1 MSGLMARRRSMDRIT
16 KAGEIWQQYLDGVKY
31 QQSMGFTT
39 DFPKFI
45 SFKEGDQWAA
55 VTENTKNLPRPV
67 FNITEMFIRAK
78 RAAITNQG
86 LSLTY
91 TPLEVFDDE
100 EQQAKAEQGAKD
112 FTDFAKIMWENLD
125 QEELNNEFVDD
136 SVTVGTGILHY
147 YWNPNKKGG
156 NQLKWDG
163 DLEGEVL
170 DPLNVF
176 FSNPQRRKVQEQEWI
191 IIQDRMTV
199 AAAKEMA
206 RHEEVPEEYIKL
218 IGADNNESGE
228 YTAETKEVKENDKIT
243 VLIKYFKKD
252 GAVYYSKS
260 ISNMVIVD
268 DRSLTPEI
276 DGLSTGYKMNLYPIA
291 LMSCIRRKKCI
302 YGLGIAQDVIAINK
316 AVNQLKAMQ
325 LLNAI
330 QCGNPALVT
339 RPNAIR
345 QKITNQGGQIITD
358 HSPDGNGLRYLNPP
372 NFSTIFSQ
380 LGNEMFELARTTTG
394 VTDVSTGETLGAN
407 MAASAIIALQNQA
420 KTPIKEL
427 QNRYFSAIK
436 EVGDIWLEF
445 FKAYYN
451 MDRNMVVENEDGEME
466 NRIFNGSQYADI
478 DYKLKVEVTVA
489 SDKETL
495 AVSLL
500 DSMRQREDIN
510 KEQYVELMP
519 DAAMPFKAE
528 IKDIWK
534 KEKQDILVQAMVQ
547 IKQQQMI
554 IQQLQAQQ
562 GDVQKSNEMLGQAMG
577 QIKQQGEIINQ
588 MGGMGNEMQGM

>member
-1 MSGLMARRRSMDRIT
+1 MVRRHKMDSIR
-16 KAGEIWQQYLDGVKY
+16 KAGEIWKQYLDGVKY

-67 FNITEMFIRAK
+67 FNITEMFIRSK
-78 RAAITNQG
+78 RAAVTNQG
-86 LSLTY
+86 LSLVY

-100 EQQAKAEQGAKD
+100 ETQARAEQGAKD

-136 SVTVGTGILHY
+136 AVTVGTGILHY
-147 YWNPNKKGG
+147 YWNPNKSGG
-156 NQLKWDG
+156 NQLKWNG
-163 DLEGEVL
+163 DLQGEVL

-176 FSNPQRRKVQEQEWI
+176 FANPHRKKVQDQEWI

-199 AAAKEMA
+199 KEA
-206 RHEEVPEEYIKL
+206 RDLARREGIAEELVRL

-228 YTAETKEVKENDKIT
+228 YTAETKEVTENDKIT
-243 VLIKYFKKD
+243 VLLKYFKKD

-260 ISNMVIVD
+260 TSSLVIID
-268 DRSLTPEI
+268 DRLLTPEVE
-276 DGLSTGYKMNLYPIA
+276 GSTYKMGLYPIA

-302 YGLGIAQDVIAINK
+302 YGLGYAQDVIAINK

-358 HSPDGNGLRYLNPP
+358 YSPNGDGIRYMQPP

-451 MDRNMVVENEDGEME
+451 MDRNMIVEDEEGKAE
-466 NRIFNGSQYADI
+466 NRIFNGSNYADI
-478 DYKLKVEVTVA
+478 DYKLKVEVAVA
-489 SDKETL
+489 TDKETL

-500 DSMRQREDIN
+500 DAMREREDIN

-519 DAAMPFKAE
+519 DGAMPFKAD
-528 IKDIWK
+528 IKEIWK
-534 KEKQDILVQAMVQ
+534 KEKQDVLVQALQQ
-547 IKQQQMI
+547 IQQQQMI
-554 IQQLQAQQ
+554 IDQLQGQQ
-562 GDVQKSNEMLGQAMG
+562 GNVEQSNAMLGQALG

>member
-1 MSGLMARRRSMDRIT
+1 MDRIT
-16 KAGEIWQQYLDGVKY
+16 KASEIWKQYLDGVKY

-67 FNITEMFIRAK
+67 FNITEMFIRSK

-100 EQQAKAEQGAKD
+100 EMQTRAEQGAKD
-112 FTDFAKIMWENLD
+112 FTDFAKIMWENID

-156 NQLKWDG
+156 NQLKWNG
-163 DLEGEVL
+163 DMQGEVL

-176 FSNPQRRKVQEQEWI
+176 VSNPQRRKIQDQEWV
-191 IIQDRMTV
+191 IIQDRMTIGE
-199 AAAKEMA
+199 AKELA
-206 RHEEVPEEYIKL
+206 RREGIAEEYIKL

-228 YTAETKEVKENDKIT
+228 YTSETKEVTENDKIT

-260 ISNMVIVD
+260 TSSMVIVE
-268 DRSLTPEI
+268 DRALTPEVE
-276 DGLSTGYKMNLYPIA
+276 GSMFKMSLYPIA
-291 LMSCIRRKKCI
+291 LMPCIRRKKCI
-302 YGLGIAQDVIAINK
+302 YGVGIAQDVIAINK

-358 HSPDGNGLRYLNPP
+358 YSPNGDGIRYMQPP

-451 MDRNMVVENEDGEME
+451 MDRNMAIENEDGEVE

-478 DYKLKVEVTVA
+478 DYKLKVEVAVA
-489 SDKETL
+489 TDKETL

-500 DSMRQREDIN
+500 DAMRAREDIN

-519 DAAMPFKAE
+519 DAAMPFKSQ
-528 IKDIWK
+528 IKDIWA
-534 KEKQDILVQAMVQ
+534 KEKQDVLVQAMGQ

-554 IQQLQAQQ
+554 IDQLQGQQ
-562 GDVQKSNEMLGQAMG
+562 GDVQKSNQLLGQALG
-577 QIKQQGEIINQ
+577 QIKQQEEM

>member
-1 MSGLMARRRSMDRIT
+1 MDRIT
-16 KAGEIWQQYLDGVKY
+16 KAGEIWKQYLDGVKY

-100 EQQAKAEQGAKD
+100 NQQARAEQGAKD

-125 QEELNNEFVDD
+125 QDELNNKFVDD
-136 SVTVGTGILHY
+136 SVTVGTGIQHC
-147 YWNPNKKGG
+147 YWDANAEGG
-156 NQLKWDG
+156 NQLKWQG
-163 DLEGEVL
+163 KLAGEIL

-176 FSNPQRRKVQEQEWI
+176 FSNPQKDKIQEQEWI

-199 AAAKEMA
+199 KRAREMA
-206 RHEEVPEEYIKL
+206 RKEGIAEEVVRL
-218 IGADNNESGE
+218 IGADNNVSGE
-228 YTAETKEVKENDKIT
+228 YTSETKEVTENDKVT
-243 VLIKYFKKD
+243 VIIKYFKKD

-260 ISNMVIVD
+260 TSNVVIID
-268 DRSLTPEI
+268 DRLLTPIIEGEQKPRYI
-276 DGLSTGYKMNLYPIA
+276 MKLYPLA
-291 LMSCIRRKKCI
+291 LMPCIRRQKCI
-302 YGLGIAQDVIAINK
+302 YGIGYAQDVIAVNK
-316 AVNQLKAMQ
+316 ALNQLNAME

-330 QCGNPALVT
+330 QCGNPAVVVT
-339 RPNAIR
+339 PNAIR
-345 QKITNQGGQIITD
+345 QRITNQGGQIITD
-358 HSPDGNGLRYLNPP
+358 YSPDGNGIRYLQPP
-372 NFSTIFSQ
+372 AFSTIFSR

-451 MDRNMVVENEDGEME
+451 TDRNMAVENEEGKVE
-466 NRIFNGSQYADI
+466 NRIFNGSNYADI
-478 DYKLKVEVTVA
+478 DYKLKVEVAVA
-489 SDKETL
+489 TDKETL

-500 DSMRQREDIN
+500 DAMRQREDIN

-519 DAAMPFKAE
+519 DAAMPFKTQ
-528 IKDIWK
+528 IKDIWA
-534 KEKQDILVQAMVQ
+534 KEKQDVLVQAMEQ

-554 IQQLQAQQ
+554 IDQLQSQQ
-562 GDVQKSNEMLGQAMG
+562 GNVEQSNQMLGQALG

-588 MGGMGNEMQGM
+588 MGGMNNEMQGM

>member
-1 MSGLMARRRSMDRIT
+1 MVRRHKMGSIR
-16 KAGEIWQQYLDGVKY
+16 KAGEIWKQYLDGVKY

-67 FNITEMFIRAK
+67 FNITEMFIRSK
-78 RAAITNQG
+78 RAAVTNQG
-86 LSLTY
+86 LSLVY

-100 EQQAKAEQGAKD
+100 ETQARAEQGAKD

-136 SVTVGTGILHY
+136 AVTVGTGILHY

-156 NQLKWDG
+156 NQLKWNG
-163 DLEGEVL
+163 DLQGEVL

-176 FSNPQRRKVQEQEWI
+176 FANPHRKKVQDQEWI

-199 AAAKEMA
+199 KEA
-206 RHEEVPEEYIKL
+206 RDLARREGIAEELVRL

-228 YTAETKEVKENDKIT
+228 YTAETKEVTENDKIT
-243 VLIKYFKKD
+243 VLLKYFKKD

-260 ISNMVIVD
+260 TSSLVIID
-268 DRSLTPEI
+268 DRLLTPEVE
-276 DGLSTGYKMNLYPIA
+276 GSTYKMGLYPIA

-302 YGLGIAQDVIAINK
+302 YGLGYAQDVIAINK

-358 HSPDGNGLRYLNPP
+358 YSPDGNGIRYMQPP

-451 MDRNMVVENEDGEME
+451 MDRNMIVEDEEGKAE
-466 NRIFNGSQYADI
+466 NRVFNGSNYADI
-478 DYKLKVEVTVA
+478 DYKLKVEVAVA

-500 DSMRQREDIN
+500 DAMRAREDIN

-519 DAAMPFKAE
+519 DAAMPFKAD
-528 IKDIWK
+528 IKEIWK
-534 KEKQDILVQAMVQ
+534 KEKQDVLVQAMGQ

-554 IQQLQAQQ
+554 IDQLQGQQ
-562 GDVQKSNEMLGQAMG
+562 GDVQKSNQLLGQALG
-577 QIKQQGEIINQ
+577 QIKQQEEM

>member
-1 MSGLMARRRSMDRIT
+1 MARRYKMDSIT
-16 KAGEIWQQYLDGVKY
+16 KAKEIWQQYIDGVRY

-67 FNITEMFIRAK
+67 FNITEMFIRSK
-78 RAAITNQG
+78 RAAVTNQG
-86 LSLTY
+86 LSLVY

-100 EQQAKAEQGAKD
+100 KTQARAEQGAKD

-136 SVTVGTGILHY
+136 AVTVGTGILHY
-147 YWNPNKKGG
+147 YWNPNKSGG
-156 NQLKWDG
+156 NQLKWNG
-163 DLEGEVL
+163 DLQGEVL

-176 FSNPQRRKVQEQEWI
+176 FANPHRKKVQDQEWI

-199 AAAKEMA
+199 KEA
-206 RHEEVPEEYIKL
+206 RDLARREGIAEELVRL

-228 YTAETKEVKENDKIT
+228 YTSETKEVTENDKIT
-243 VLIKYFKKD
+243 VLLKYFKID

-260 ISNMVIVD
+260 TSSLVIID
-268 DRSLTPEI
+268 DRLLTPEVE
-276 DGLSTGYKMNLYPIA
+276 GSTYKMGLYPIA

-302 YGLGIAQDVIAINK
+302 YGLGYAQDVIAINK

-358 HSPDGNGLRYLNPP
+358 YSPNGDGIRYMQPP

-394 VTDVSTGETLGAN
+394 VTDVYTGETLGAN

-451 MDRNMVVENEDGEME
+451 LDRNMIVEDEEGKAE
-466 NRIFNGSQYADI
+466 NRVFNGSNYADI
-478 DYKLKVEVTVA
+478 DYKLKVEVAVA

-500 DSMRQREDIN
+500 DAMREREDIN

-519 DAAMPFKAE
+519 DGAMPFKAD
-528 IKDIWK
+528 IKEIWK
-534 KEKQDILVQAMVQ
+534 KEKQDVLVQAMGQ

-554 IQQLQAQQ
+554 IDQLQGQQ
-562 GDVQKSNEMLGQAMG
+562 GDVQKSNQLLGQALG
-577 QIKQQGEIINQ
+577 QIKQQEEL

>member
-1 MSGLMARRRSMDRIT
+1 MDSIR
-16 KAGEIWQQYLDGVKY
+16 KAGEIWQQYINGVKY

-67 FNITEMFIRAK
+67 FNITEMFIRSK
-78 RAAITNQG
+78 RAAVTNQG
-86 LSLTY
+86 LSLVY

-100 EQQAKAEQGAKD
+100 ETQARAEQGAKD

-136 SVTVGTGILHY
+136 AVTVGTGILHY
-147 YWNPNKKGG
+147 YWNPNKSGG
-156 NQLKWDG
+156 NQLKWNG
-163 DLEGEVL
+163 DLQGEVL

-176 FSNPQRRKVQEQEWI
+176 FANPHRKKVQDQEWI

-199 AAAKEMA
+199 KEA
-206 RHEEVPEEYIKL
+206 RELARREGIAEELVRL

-228 YTAETKEVKENDKIT
+228 YTAETKEVTENDKIT
-243 VLIKYFKKD
+243 VLLKYFKKD

-260 ISNMVIVD
+260 TSSLVIID
-268 DRSLTPEI
+268 DRLLTPEVE
-276 DGLSTGYKMNLYPIA
+276 GSTYKMGLYPIA

-302 YGLGIAQDVIAINK
+302 YGLGYAQDVIAINK

-358 HSPDGNGLRYLNPP
+358 YSPNGDGIRYMQPP

-451 MDRNMVVENEDGEME
+451 MDRNMIVEDEEGKAE
-466 NRIFNGSQYADI
+466 NRIFNGSNYADI
-478 DYKLKVEVTVA
+478 DYKLKVEVAVA

-500 DSMRQREDIN
+500 DSMREREDIN

-519 DAAMPFKAE
+519 DAAMPFKAN
-528 IKDIWK
+528 IKEIWK
-534 KEKQDILVQAMVQ
+534 KEKQDVLVQALQQ
-547 IKQQQMI
+547 IQQQQMI
-554 IQQLQAQQ
+554 IDQLQGQQ
-562 GDVQKSNEMLGQAMG
+562 GDVQKSNQLLGQALG
-577 QIKQQGEIINQ
+577 QIKQQEEM

>member
-1 MSGLMARRRSMDRIT
+1 MVRRSKMDSIR
-16 KAGEIWQQYLDGVKY
+16 KAGEIWKQYLDGVKY

-67 FNITEMFIRAK
+67 FNITEMFIRSK
-78 RAAITNQG
+78 RAAVTNQG
-86 LSLTY
+86 LSLVY

-100 EQQAKAEQGAKD
+100 ETQARAEQGAKD

-136 SVTVGTGILHY
+136 AVTVGTGILHY
-147 YWNPNKKGG
+147 YWNANKKGG
-156 NQLKWDG
+156 NQLKWNG
-163 DLEGEVL
+163 DLQGEVL

-176 FSNPQRRKVQEQEWI
+176 FANPHRKKVQDQEWI

-199 AAAKEMA
+199 KEA
-206 RHEEVPEEYIKL
+206 RDLARREGIAEELVRL

-228 YTAETKEVKENDKIT
+228 YTAETKEVTENDKIT
-243 VLIKYFKKD
+243 VLLKYFKKD

-260 ISNMVIVD
+260 TSSLVIID
-268 DRSLTPEI
+268 DRLLTPEVE
-276 DGLSTGYKMNLYPIA
+276 GSTYKMGLYPIA

-302 YGLGIAQDVIAINK
+302 YGLGYAQDVIAINK

-358 HSPDGNGLRYLNPP
+358 YSPDGNGIRYMQPP

-451 MDRNMVVENEDGEME
+451 MDRNMIVEDEEGKAE
-466 NRIFNGSQYADI
+466 NRIFNGSNYADI
-478 DYKLKVEVTVA
+478 DYKLKVEVAVA
-489 SDKETL
+489 TDKETL

-500 DSMRQREDIN
+500 DAMREREDIN

-519 DAAMPFKAE
+519 DAAMPFKAD
-528 IKDIWK
+528 IKEIWK
-534 KEKQDILVQAMVQ
+534 KEKQDVLVQAMEQ

-554 IQQLQAQQ
+554 IDQLQSQQ
-562 GDVQKSNEMLGQAMG
+562 GNVEQSNAMLGQALG

-588 MGGMGNEMQGM
+588 MGGMGNEM

>member
-1 MSGLMARRRSMDRIT
+1 MDRIT
-16 KAGEIWQQYLDGVKY
+16 KAGEIWKQYLDGVKY

-67 FNITEMFIRAK
+67 FNITEMFIRSK
-78 RAAITNQG
+78 RAAVTNQG
-86 LSLTY
+86 LSLVY

-100 EQQAKAEQGAKD
+100 ETQTRAEQGAKD

-136 SVTVGTGILHY
+136 AVTVGTGILHY
-147 YWNPNKKGG
+147 YWNPNKSGG
-156 NQLKWDG
+156 NQLKWNG
-163 DLEGEVL
+163 DLQGEVL

-176 FSNPQRRKVQEQEWI
+176 FANPHRKKVQDQEWI

-199 AAAKEMA
+199 KEA
-206 RHEEVPEEYIKL
+206 RDLARREGIAEELVRL

-228 YTAETKEVKENDKIT
+228 YTAETKEVTENDKIT
-243 VLIKYFKKD
+243 VLLKYFKKD

-260 ISNMVIVD
+260 TSSLVIID
-268 DRSLTPEI
+268 DRLLTPEVE
-276 DGLSTGYKMNLYPIA
+276 GSTYKMGLYPIA

-302 YGLGIAQDVIAINK
+302 YGLGYAQDVIAINK
-316 AVNQLKAMQ
+316 AINQLKAMQ

-358 HSPDGNGLRYLNPP
+358 YSPNGDGIRYMQPP

-451 MDRNMVVENEDGEME
+451 MDRNMIVEDEEGKAE
-466 NRIFNGSQYADI
+466 NRIFNGSNYADI
-478 DYKLKVEVTVA
+478 DYKLKVEVAVA
-489 SDKETL
+489 TDKETL

-500 DSMRQREDIN
+500 DAMREREDIN

-519 DAAMPFKAE
+519 DAAMPFKAD
-528 IKDIWK
+528 IKEIWK
-534 KEKQDILVQAMVQ
+534 KEKQDVLVQALQQ
-547 IKQQQMI
+547 IQQQQMI
-554 IQQLQAQQ
+554 IDQLQNQQ
-562 GDVQKSNEMLGQAMG
+562 GDVQKSNQLLGQALG
-577 QIKQQGEIINQ
+577 QIKQQEEL

>member
-1 MSGLMARRRSMDRIT
+1 MDSIR
-16 KAGEIWQQYLDGVKY
+16 KAGEIWKQYLDGVKY

-67 FNITEMFIRAK
+67 FNITEMFIRSK
-78 RAAITNQG
+78 RAAVTNQG
-86 LSLTY
+86 LSLVY

-100 EQQAKAEQGAKD
+100 KTQARAEQGAKD

-136 SVTVGTGILHY
+136 AVTVGTGILHY

-156 NQLKWDG
+156 NQLKWNG
-163 DLEGEVL
+163 DLQGEVL

-176 FSNPQRRKVQEQEWI
+176 FANPHRKKVQDQEWI

-199 AAAKEMA
+199 KEA
-206 RHEEVPEEYIKL
+206 RDLARREGIAEELVRL

-228 YTAETKEVKENDKIT
+228 YTSETKEVTENDKIT
-243 VLIKYFKKD
+243 VLLKYFKKD
-252 GAVYYSKS
+252 GTVYYSKS
-260 ISNMVIVD
+260 TSSLVIID
-268 DRSLTPEI
+268 DRLLTPEVE
-276 DGLSTGYKMNLYPIA
+276 GSTYKMGLYPIA
-291 LMSCIRRKKCI
+291 LLSCIRRKKCI
-302 YGLGIAQDVIAINK
+302 YGLGYAQDVIAINK

-345 QKITNQGGQIITD
+345 QKITNQGGQIIVD
-358 HSPDGNGLRYLNPP
+358 HSPNGDGIRYMQPP

-451 MDRNMVVENEDGEME
+451 MDRNMIVEDEEGKAE
-466 NRIFNGSQYADI
+466 NRVFNGSNYADI
-478 DYKLKVEVTVA
+478 DYKLKVEVAVA

-500 DSMRQREDIN
+500 DAMRAREDIN

-519 DAAMPFKAE
+519 DDAMPFKAD
-528 IKDIWK
+528 IKEIWK
-534 KEKQDILVQAMVQ
+534 KEKQDVLVQAMGQ

-554 IQQLQAQQ
+554 IDQLQGQQ
-562 GDVQKSNEMLGQAMG
+562 GDAQKSNQLLGQALG
-577 QIKQQGEIINQ
+577 QIKQQEEM

>member
-1 MSGLMARRRSMDRIT
+1 MDRIT
-16 KAGEIWQQYLDGVKY
+16 KASEIWKQYLDGVKY

-67 FNITEMFIRAK
+67 FNITEMFIRSK

-100 EQQAKAEQGAKD
+100 EMQARAEQGAKD
-112 FTDFAKIMWENLD
+112 FTDFAKIMWENID

-156 NQLKWDG
+156 NQLKWNG
-163 DLEGEVL
+163 DMQGEVL

-176 FSNPQRRKVQEQEWI
+176 VSNPQRRKIQDQEWV
-191 IIQDRMTV
+191 IIQDRMTIGE
-199 AAAKEMA
+199 AKELA
-206 RHEEVPEEYIKL
+206 RREGVAEEYIKL

-228 YTAETKEVKENDKIT
+228 YTSETKEVTENDKIT

-260 ISNMVIVD
+260 TSSMVIVE
-268 DRSLTPEI
+268 DRALTPEVE
-276 DGLSTGYKMNLYPIA
+276 GSTFKMSLYPIA
-291 LMSCIRRKKCI
+291 LMPCIRRKKCI

-316 AVNQLKAMQ
+316 AINQLKAMQ

-339 RPNAIR
+339 KPNAIR

-358 HSPDGNGLRYLNPP
+358 YSPNGDGIRYMQPP

-451 MDRNMVVENEDGEME
+451 MDRNMAIENEDGEVE

-478 DYKLKVEVTVA
+478 DYKLKVEVAVA
-489 SDKETL
+489 TDKETL

-500 DSMRQREDIN
+500 DAMRQREDIN

-519 DAAMPFKAE
+519 DAAMPFKAD
-528 IKDIWK
+528 IKEIWK
-534 KEKQDILVQAMVQ
+534 KEKQDVLVQALQQ
-547 IKQQQMI
+547 IQQQQMI
-554 IQQLQAQQ
+554 IDQLQGQQ
-562 GDVQKSNEMLGQAMG
+562 GDVQKSNQLLGQALG
-577 QIKQQGEIINQ
+577 QIKQQEEM

>member
-1 MSGLMARRRSMDRIT
+1 MVRRHKMDSIR
-16 KAGEIWQQYLDGVKY
+16 KAGEIWKQYLDGVKY

-67 FNITEMFIRAK
+67 FNITEMFIRNK
-78 RAAITNQG
+78 RAAVTNQG
-86 LSLTY
+86 LSLVY

-100 EQQAKAEQGAKD
+100 ETQTRAEQGAKD

-136 SVTVGTGILHY
+136 AVTVGTGILHY

-163 DLEGEVL
+163 DMQGEVL

-176 FSNPQRRKVQEQEWI
+176 FANPHRKKVQDQEWI
-191 IIQDRMTV
+191 IIQDRMTIGE
-199 AAAKEMA
+199 AKELA
-206 RHEEVPEEYIKL
+206 RREGVAEEYIKL

-228 YTAETKEVKENDKIT
+228 YTSETKEVTENDKIT

-260 ISNMVIVD
+260 TASMVIVE
-268 DRSLTPEI
+268 DRALTPEVE
-276 DGLSTGYKMNLYPIA
+276 GSTFKMSLYPIA
-291 LMSCIRRKKCI
+291 LMPCIRRKKCI

-316 AVNQLKAMQ
+316 AINQLKAMQ

-339 RPNAIR
+339 KPNAIR

-358 HSPDGNGLRYLNPP
+358 YSPNGDGIRYMQPP

-451 MDRNMVVENEDGEME
+451 MDRNMAVENEDGEVE

-478 DYKLKVEVTVA
+478 DYKLKVEVAVA
-489 SDKETL
+489 TDKETL

-519 DAAMPFKAE
+519 DAAMPFKSQ
-528 IKDIWK
+528 IKDIWA
-534 KEKQDILVQAMVQ
+534 KEKQDVLVQAMGQ

-554 IQQLQAQQ
+554 IDQLQNQQ
-562 GDVQKSNEMLGQAMG
+562 GDVQKSNQLLGQALG
-577 QIKQQGEIINQ
+577 QIKQQEEM
-588 MGGMGNEMQGM
+588 MGGMPNEMQGM

>member
-1 MSGLMARRRSMDRIT
+1 MDSIT
-16 KAGEIWQQYLDGVKY
+16 KAKEIWQQYIDGVRY

-86 LSLTY
+86 LSLVY
-91 TPLEVFDDE
+91 SPLEVFDDE
-100 EQQAKAEQGAKD
+100 QMQERAEQGAKD

-136 SVTVGTGILHY
+136 AVTVGTGILHY
-147 YWNPNKKGG
+147 YWNANKKGG
-156 NQLKWDG
+156 NQLKWNG
-163 DLEGEVL
+163 DLQGEVL

-176 FSNPQRRKVQEQEWI
+176 FANPHRKKVQDQEWI

-199 AAAKEMA
+199 KEA
-206 RHEEVPEEYIKL
+206 RDLARREGIAEELVRL

-228 YTAETKEVKENDKIT
+228 YTAETKEVTENDKIT
-243 VLIKYFKKD
+243 VLLKYFKKD

-260 ISNMVIVD
+260 TSSLVIID
-268 DRSLTPEI
+268 DRLLTPEVE
-276 DGLSTGYKMNLYPIA
+276 GSTYKMGLYPIA

-302 YGLGIAQDVIAINK
+302 YGLGYAQDVIAINK

-358 HSPDGNGLRYLNPP
+358 YSPDGNGIRYMQPP

-451 MDRNMVVENEDGEME
+451 MDRNMIVEDEEGKAE
-466 NRIFNGSQYADI
+466 NRIFNGSNYADI
-478 DYKLKVEVTVA
+478 DYKLKVEVAVA
-489 SDKETL
+489 TDKETL

-500 DSMRQREDIN
+500 DAMREREDIN

-519 DAAMPFKAE
+519 DAAMPFKAD
-528 IKDIWK
+528 IKEIWK
-534 KEKQDILVQAMVQ
+534 KEKQDVLVQAMEQ

-554 IQQLQAQQ
+554 IDQLQSQQ
-562 GDVQKSNEMLGQAMG
+562 GNVEQSNAMLGQALG

-588 MGGMGNEMQGM
+588 MGGMGNEM

>member
-1 MSGLMARRRSMDRIT
+1 MDSIR
-16 KAGEIWQQYLDGVKY
+16 KAGEIWKQYLDGVKY

-67 FNITEMFIRAK
+67 FNITEMFIRSK

-91 TPLEVFDDE
+91 TPLEVFDNE
-100 EQQAKAEQGAKD
+100 EMQARAEQGAKD
-112 FTDFAKIMWENLD
+112 FTDFAKIMWENID

-156 NQLKWDG
+156 NQLKWNG
-163 DLEGEVL
+163 DMQGEVL

-176 FSNPQRRKVQEQEWI
+176 FANPHRKKVQDQEWI

-199 AAAKEMA
+199 KEA
-206 RHEEVPEEYIKL
+206 RDLARREGIAEELVRL

-228 YTAETKEVKENDKIT
+228 YTAETKEVTENDKIT
-243 VLIKYFKKD
+243 VLLKYFKKD

-260 ISNMVIVD
+260 TSSLVIID
-268 DRSLTPEI
+268 DRLLTPEVE
-276 DGLSTGYKMNLYPIA
+276 GSTYKMGLYPIA

-302 YGLGIAQDVIAINK
+302 YGLGYAQDVIAINK

-358 HSPDGNGLRYLNPP
+358 YSPDGNGIRYMQPP

-451 MDRNMVVENEDGEME
+451 MDRNMIVEDEEGKAE
-466 NRIFNGSQYADI
+466 NRVFNGSNYADI
-478 DYKLKVEVTVA
+478 DYKLKVEVAVA

-519 DAAMPFKAE
+519 DAAMPFKAD
-528 IKDIWK
+528 IKEIWK
-534 KEKQDILVQAMVQ
+534 KEKQDVLVQALQQ
-547 IKQQQMI
+547 IQQQQMI
-554 IQQLQAQQ
+554 IDQLQGQQ
-562 GDVQKSNEMLGQAMG
+562 GDVQKSNQLLGQALG
-577 QIKQQGEIINQ
+577 QIKQQEEM

>member
-1 MSGLMARRRSMDRIT
+1 MDSIR
-16 KAGEIWQQYLDGVKY
+16 KAGEIWKQYLDGVKY

-67 FNITEMFIRAK
+67 FNITEMFIRNK
-78 RAAITNQG
+78 RAAVTNQG
-86 LSLTY
+86 LSLVY

-100 EQQAKAEQGAKD
+100 ETQARAEQGAKD

-136 SVTVGTGILHY
+136 AVTVGTGILHY

-156 NQLKWDG
+156 NQLKWNG
-163 DLEGEVL
+163 DLQGEVL

-176 FSNPQRRKVQEQEWI
+176 FANPHRKKVQDQEWI

-199 AAAKEMA
+199 KEA
-206 RHEEVPEEYIKL
+206 RDLARREGIAEELVRL

-228 YTAETKEVKENDKIT
+228 YTAETKEVTENDKIT
-243 VLIKYFKKD
+243 VLLKYFKKD

-260 ISNMVIVD
+260 TSSLVIID
-268 DRSLTPEI
+268 DRLLTPEVE
-276 DGLSTGYKMNLYPIA
+276 GSTYKMGLYPIA
-291 LMSCIRRKKCI
+291 LLSCIRRKKCI
-302 YGLGIAQDVIAINK
+302 YGLGYAQDVIAVNK
-316 AVNQLKAMQ
+316 ALNQLNAME

-330 QCGNPALVT
+330 QSGNPVVVVT
-339 RPNAIR
+339 PNAIR
-345 QKITNQGGQIITD
+345 QRLTNQGGQIVTD
-358 HSPDGNGLRYLNPP
+358 YSPNGNGIRYLQPP
-372 NFSTIFSQ
+372 NFSTIFSR

-451 MDRNMVVENEDGEME
+451 MDRNMIVEDEEGKAE
-466 NRIFNGSQYADI
+466 NRIFNGSNYADI
-478 DYKLKVEVTVA
+478 DYKLKVEVAVA
-489 SDKETL
+489 TDKETL

-500 DSMRQREDIN
+500 DAMRAREDIN

-519 DAAMPFKAE
+519 DDAMPFKAD
-528 IKDIWK
+528 IKEIWK
-534 KEKQDILVQAMVQ
+534 KEKQDVLVQAMGQ

-554 IQQLQAQQ
+554 IDQLQGKQ
-562 GDVQKSNEMLGQAMG
+562 GDVQKSNQLLGQALG
-577 QIKQQGEIINQ
+577 QIKQQEEL

>member
-1 MSGLMARRRSMDRIT
+1 MVRRSKMDSIR
-16 KAGEIWQQYLDGVKY
+16 KAGEIWKQYLDGVKY

-67 FNITEMFIRAK
+67 FNITEMFIRSK
-78 RAAITNQG
+78 RAAVTNQG
-86 LSLTY
+86 LSLVY

-100 EQQAKAEQGAKD
+100 ETQARAEQGAKD

-136 SVTVGTGILHY
+136 AVTVGTGILHY
-147 YWNPNKKGG
+147 YWNANKKGG
-156 NQLKWDG
+156 NQLKWNG

-176 FSNPQRRKVQEQEWI
+176 FANPHRKKVQDQEWI

-199 AAAKEMA
+199 KEA
-206 RHEEVPEEYIKL
+206 RDLARREGIAEELVRL

-228 YTAETKEVKENDKIT
+228 YTSETKEVTENDKIT
-243 VLIKYFKKD
+243 VLLKYFKKD
-252 GAVYYSKS
+252 GTVYYSKS
-260 ISNMVIVD
+260 TSSLVIID
-268 DRSLTPEI
+268 DRLLTPEVE
-276 DGLSTGYKMNLYPIA
+276 GSSYKMGLYPIA

-302 YGLGIAQDVIAINK
+302 YGLGYAQDVIAINK

-358 HSPDGNGLRYLNPP
+358 YSPNGDGIRYMQPP

-451 MDRNMVVENEDGEME
+451 MDRNMIVEDEEGKAE
-466 NRIFNGSQYADI
+466 NRVFNGSNYADI
-478 DYKLKVEVTVA
+478 DYKLKVEVAVA
-489 SDKETL
+489 TDKETL

-500 DSMRQREDIN
+500 DAMRAREDIN

-519 DAAMPFKAE
+519 DDAMPFKAN
-528 IKDIWK
+528 IKEIWK
-534 KEKQDILVQAMVQ
+534 KEKQDVLVQAMGQ

-554 IQQLQAQQ
+554 IDQLQGQQ
-562 GDVQKSNEMLGQAMG
+562 GDVQKSNQLLGQALG
-577 QIKQQGEIINQ
+577 QIKQQEEM

>member
-1 MSGLMARRRSMDRIT
+1 MARRYKMDSIT
-16 KAGEIWQQYLDGVKY
+16 KAKEIWQQYIDGVRY

-86 LSLTY
+86 LSLVY
-91 TPLEVFDDE
+91 SPLEVFDDE
-100 EQQAKAEQGAKD
+100 QMQERAEQGAKD

-147 YWNPNKKGG
+147 YWNPNKSGG
-156 NQLKWDG
+156 NQLKWQG
-163 DLEGEVL
+163 NMEGEVL

-176 FSNPQRRKVQEQEWI
+176 FANPHRHKIQEQEWI

-199 AAAKEMA
+199 KSVKDMAKQEGIA
-206 RHEEVPEEYIKL
+206 EELVRL

-228 YTAETKEVKENDKIT
+228 YTAETKEVTENDKIT

-260 ISNMVIVD
+260 IANMMLVEE
-268 DRSLTPEI
+268 RPLTPEVE
-276 DGLSTGYKMNLYPIA
+276 GMTYKMGLYPIA
-291 LMSCIRRKKCI
+291 IMPCIRRKKCI
-302 YGLGIAQDVIAINK
+302 YGLGIAQDIIAINK
-316 AVNQLKAMQ
+316 AINQLKAMQ

-330 QCGNPALVT
+330 QCGNPALIT

-358 HSPDGNGLRYLNPP
+358 YSPNGDGIRYMQPP

-451 MDRNMVVENEDGEME
+451 TDRNMIVEDEEGNSE
-466 NRIFNGSQYADI
+466 NRIFNGSNYADI
-478 DYKLKVEVTVA
+478 DYKLKVEVAVA
-489 SDKETL
+489 TDKETL

-500 DSMRQREDIN
+500 DSMRERQDIN

-519 DAAMPFKAE
+519 DGAMPFKAD
-528 IKDIWK
+528 IKEIWK
-534 KEKQDILVQAMVQ
+534 KEKQDVLVQAMGQ

-554 IQQLQAQQ
+554 IEQLESQQ
-562 GDVQKSNEMLGQAMG
+562 GNAQKSNELLGQALG
-577 QIKQQGEIINQ
+577 QIKQQEEL

>member
-1 MSGLMARRRSMDRIT
+1 MDSIT
-16 KAGEIWQQYLDGVKY
+16 KAKEIWQQYIDGVRY

-67 FNITEMFIRAK
+67 FNITEMFIRSK
-78 RAAITNQG
+78 RAAVTNQG
-86 LSLTY
+86 LSLVY

-100 EQQAKAEQGAKD
+100 KTQARAEQGAKD

-136 SVTVGTGILHY
+136 AVTVGTGILHY
-147 YWNPNKKGG
+147 YWNPNKSGG
-156 NQLKWDG
+156 NQLKWNG
-163 DLEGEVL
+163 DLQGEVL

-176 FSNPQRRKVQEQEWI
+176 FANPHRKKVQDQEWI

-199 AAAKEMA
+199 KEA
-206 RHEEVPEEYIKL
+206 RDLARREGIAEELVRL

-228 YTAETKEVKENDKIT
+228 YTSETKEVTENDKIT
-243 VLIKYFKKD
+243 VLLKYFKKD

-260 ISNMVIVD
+260 TSSLVIID
-268 DRSLTPEI
+268 DRLLTPEVE
-276 DGLSTGYKMNLYPIA
+276 GSTYKMGLYPIA

-302 YGLGIAQDVIAINK
+302 YGLGYAQDVIAINK

-358 HSPDGNGLRYLNPP
+358 YSPNGDGIRYMQPP

-451 MDRNMVVENEDGEME
+451 LDRNMIVEDEEGKAE
-466 NRIFNGSQYADI
+466 NRVFNGSNYADI
-478 DYKLKVEVTVA
+478 DYKLKVEVAVA

-500 DSMRQREDIN
+500 DAMREREDIN

-519 DAAMPFKAE
+519 DDAMPFKAD
-528 IKDIWK
+528 IKEIWK
-534 KEKQDILVQAMVQ
+534 KEKQDVLVQAMGQ

-554 IQQLQAQQ
+554 IDQLQGQQ
-562 GDVQKSNEMLGQAMG
+562 GDVQKSNQLLGQALG
-577 QIKQQGEIINQ
+577 QIKQQEEL

>member
-1 MSGLMARRRSMDRIT
+1 MDSIT
-16 KAGEIWQQYLDGVKY
+16 KAGEIWKQYQDGVKY

-147 YWNPNKKGG
+147 YWNSNKKGG
-156 NQLKWDG
+156 NQLKWQG
-163 DLEGEVL
+163 DMEGEVL

-176 FSNPQRRKVQEQEWI
+176 FANPHRRKVQDQEWI

-199 AAAKEMA
+199 KEA
-206 RHEEVPEEYIKL
+206 RDLARREEVPEELVRL
-218 IGADNNESGE
+218 IGADSNESGE
-228 YTAETKEVKENDKIT
+228 YTAETKEVTENDKIT
-243 VLIKYFKKD
+243 VLLKYFKKD

-260 ISNMVIVD
+260 TSSLVIIE
-268 DRSLTPEI
+268 DRLLTPEVE
-276 DGLSTGYKMNLYPIA
+276 DSTYKMTLYPIA

-302 YGLGIAQDVIAINK
+302 YGLGYAQDVIAINK

-358 HSPDGNGLRYLNPP
+358 YSPDGNGIRYMQPP

-451 MDRNMVVENEDGEME
+451 MDRNMAVENEEGKVE

-478 DYKLKVEVTVA
+478 DYKLKVEVAVA
-489 SDKETL
+489 TDKETL

-519 DAAMPFKAE
+519 DAAMPFKTQ
-528 IKDIWK
+528 IKDIWA
-534 KEKQDILVQAMVQ
+534 KEKQDVLVQAMGQ

-554 IQQLQAQQ
+554 IDQLQSQQ
-562 GDVQKSNEMLGQAMG
+562 GNAQKNNELLGQALG
-577 QIKQQGEIINQ
+577 QIKQQEEL

>member
-1 MSGLMARRRSMDRIT
+1 MDRIA
-16 KAGEIWQQYLDGVKY
+16 KAGEIWKQYLDGVKY

-100 EQQAKAEQGAKD
+100 EMQTRAEQGAKD
-112 FTDFAKIMWENLD
+112 FTDFAKIMWENID

-156 NQLKWDG
+156 NQLKWNG
-163 DLEGEVL
+163 DMQGEVL

-176 FSNPQRRKVQEQEWI
+176 VSNPQRRKIQDQEWV
-191 IIQDRMTV
+191 IIQDRMTIGE
-199 AAAKEMA
+199 AKELA
-206 RHEEVPEEYIKL
+206 RREGIAEEYIKL

-228 YTAETKEVKENDKIT
+228 YTSETKEVTENDKIT

-260 ISNMVIVD
+260 TSSMVIVE
-268 DRSLTPEI
+268 DRALTPEVE
-276 DGLSTGYKMNLYPIA
+276 GSTFKMSLYPIA
-291 LMSCIRRKKCI
+291 LMPCIRRKKCI

-316 AVNQLKAMQ
+316 AINQLKAMQ

-339 RPNAIR
+339 KPNAIR

-358 HSPDGNGLRYLNPP
+358 YSPNGDGIRYMQPP

-451 MDRNMVVENEDGEME
+451 MDRNMAIENEDGEVE

-478 DYKLKVEVTVA
+478 DYKLKVEVAVA
-489 SDKETL
+489 TDKETL

-519 DAAMPFKAE
+519 DSAMPFKNQ
-528 IKDIWK
+528 IKDIWA
-534 KEKQDILVQAMVQ
+534 KEKQDVLVQAMGQ

-554 IQQLQAQQ
+554 IDQLQSQQ
-562 GDVQKSNEMLGQAMG
+562 GDVQKSNQLLGQALG
-577 QIKQQGEIINQ
+577 QIKQQEEM

>member
-1 MSGLMARRRSMDRIT
+1 MVRRYKMDSIT
-16 KAGEIWQQYLDGVKY
+16 KAKEIWQQYIDGVRY

-86 LSLTY
+86 LSLVY
-91 TPLEVFDDE
+91 SPLEVFDDE
-100 EQQAKAEQGAKD
+100 QMQERAEQGAKD

-147 YWNPNKKGG
+147 YWNSNRRGG
-156 NQLKWDG
+156 NQLKWQG
-163 DLEGEVL
+163 NLEGEVL

-176 FSNPQRRKVQEQEWI
+176 FANPHRHKIQEQEWV

-199 AAAKEMA
+199 KSVRDMAKQEGIA
-206 RHEEVPEEYIKL
+206 EELVRL

-228 YTAETKEVKENDKIT
+228 YTAETKEVTENDKIT
-243 VLIKYFKKD
+243 VLIKYFKKE

-260 ISNMVIVD
+260 IASMMLVEE
-268 DRSLTPEI
+268 RPLTPEVE
-276 DGLSTGYKMNLYPIA
+276 GMTYKMGLYPIA
-291 LMSCIRRKKCI
+291 IMPCIRRKKCI
-302 YGLGIAQDVIAINK
+302 YGLGIAQDIIAINK
-316 AVNQLKAMQ
+316 AINQLKAMQ

-330 QCGNPALVT
+330 QCGNPALIT

-358 HSPDGNGLRYLNPP
+358 YSPNGDGIRYMQPP

-451 MDRNMVVENEDGEME
+451 TDRNMIVEDEEGNAE
-466 NRIFNGSQYADI
+466 NRIFNGSNYADI
-478 DYKLKVEVTVA
+478 DYKLKVEVAVA

-500 DSMRQREDIN
+500 DAMRDRQDIN

-519 DAAMPFKAE
+519 DGAMPFKAD
-528 IKDIWK
+528 IKEIWK
-534 KEKQDILVQAMVQ
+534 KEKQDVLVQAMGQ

-554 IQQLQAQQ
+554 IDQLQGQQ
-562 GDVQKSNEMLGQAMG
+562 GNVEQSNAMLGQALG

>member
-1 MSGLMARRRSMDRIT
+1 MDSIR
-16 KAGEIWQQYLDGVKY
+16 KAGEIWKQYLDGVKY

-67 FNITEMFIRAK
+67 FNITEMFIRNK
-78 RAAITNQG
+78 RAAVTNQG
-86 LSLTY
+86 LSLVY

-100 EQQAKAEQGAKD
+100 ETQARAEQGAKD

-136 SVTVGTGILHY
+136 AVTVGTGILHY
-147 YWNPNKKGG
+147 YWNPNKSGG
-156 NQLKWDG
+156 NQLKWNG
-163 DLEGEVL
+163 DLQGEVL

-176 FSNPQRRKVQEQEWI
+176 FANPHRKKVQDQEWI

-199 AAAKEMA
+199 KEA
-206 RHEEVPEEYIKL
+206 RDLARREGIAEELVRL

-228 YTAETKEVKENDKIT
+228 YTAETKEVTENDKIT
-243 VLIKYFKKD
+243 VLLKYFKKD

-260 ISNMVIVD
+260 TSSLVIID
-268 DRSLTPEI
+268 DRLLTPEVE
-276 DGLSTGYKMNLYPIA
+276 GSTYKMGLYPIA

-302 YGLGIAQDVIAINK
+302 YGLGYAQDVIAINK

-358 HSPDGNGLRYLNPP
+358 YSPNGDGIRYMQPP

-451 MDRNMVVENEDGEME
+451 MDRNMIVEDEEGKAE
-466 NRIFNGSQYADI
+466 NRIFNGSNYADI
-478 DYKLKVEVTVA
+478 DYKLKVEVAVA
-489 SDKETL
+489 TDKETL

-500 DSMRQREDIN
+500 DSMREREDIN

-519 DAAMPFKAE
+519 DGAMPFKAD
-528 IKDIWK
+528 IKEIWK
-534 KEKQDILVQAMVQ
+534 KEKQDVLVQAMGQ

-554 IQQLQAQQ
+554 IDQLQGQQ
-562 GDVQKSNEMLGQAMG
+562 GNVEQSNAMLGQALG

>member
-1 MSGLMARRRSMDRIT
+1 MVRRHKMDSIR
-16 KAGEIWQQYLDGVKY
+16 KAGEIWKQYLDGVKY

-67 FNITEMFIRAK
+67 FNITEMFIRSK
-78 RAAITNQG
+78 RAAVTNQG
-86 LSLTY
+86 LSLVY

-100 EQQAKAEQGAKD
+100 KTQARAEQGAKD

-136 SVTVGTGILHY
+136 AVTVGTGILHY
-147 YWNPNKKGG
+147 YWNPNKSGG
-156 NQLKWDG
+156 NQLKWNG
-163 DLEGEVL
+163 DLQGEVL

-176 FSNPQRRKVQEQEWI
+176 FANPHRKKVQDQEWI

-199 AAAKEMA
+199 KEA
-206 RHEEVPEEYIKL
+206 RDLARREGIAEELVRL

-228 YTAETKEVKENDKIT
+228 YTSETKEVTENDKIT
-243 VLIKYFKKD
+243 VLLKYFKKD

-260 ISNMVIVD
+260 TSSLVIID
-268 DRSLTPEI
+268 DRLLTPEVE
-276 DGLSTGYKMNLYPIA
+276 GSTYKMGLYPIA

-302 YGLGIAQDVIAINK
+302 YGLGYAQDVIAINK

-358 HSPDGNGLRYLNPP
+358 YSPNGDGIRYMQPP

-451 MDRNMVVENEDGEME
+451 LDRNMIVEEEEGKAE
-466 NRIFNGSQYADI
+466 NRVFNGSNYADI
-478 DYKLKVEVTVA
+478 DYKLKVEVAVA

-500 DSMRQREDIN
+500 DAMREREDIN

-519 DAAMPFKAE
+519 DGAMPFKAD
-528 IKDIWK
+528 IKEIWK
-534 KEKQDILVQAMVQ
+534 KEKQDVLVQAMGQ

-554 IQQLQAQQ
+554 IDQLQGQQ
-562 GDVQKSNEMLGQAMG
+562 GDVQKSNQLLGQALG
-577 QIKQQGEIINQ
+577 QIKQQEEL

>member
-1 MSGLMARRRSMDRIT
+1 MDRIT
-16 KAGEIWQQYLDGVKY
+16 KAGEIWKQYLDGVKY

-100 EQQAKAEQGAKD
+100 EMQTRAEQGAKD

-147 YWNPNKKGG
+147 YWNPNKNGG
-156 NQLKWDG
+156 NQLKWNG
-163 DLEGEVL
+163 DMQGEVL
-170 DPLNVF
+170 DALNVF
-176 FSNPQRRKVQEQEWI
+176 VSNPQRRKIQDQEWV
-191 IIQDRMTV
+191 IIQDRMTIGE
-199 AAAKEMA
+199 AKELA
-206 RHEEVPEEYIKL
+206 RREGIAEEYIKL

-228 YTAETKEVKENDKIT
+228 YTSETKEVTENDKIT

-260 ISNMVIVD
+260 TSSMVIVE
-268 DRSLTPEI
+268 DRALTPEI
-276 DGLSTGYKMNLYPIA
+276 EGATFKMSLYPIA
-291 LMSCIRRKKCI
+291 LMPCIRRKKCI

-316 AVNQLKAMQ
+316 AINQLKAMQ

-358 HSPDGNGLRYLNPP
+358 YSPNGDGIRYMQPP

-451 MDRNMVVENEDGEME
+451 MDRNMAVENEDGEVE

-478 DYKLKVEVTVA
+478 DYKLKVEVAVA
-489 SDKETL
+489 TDKETL

-500 DSMRQREDIN
+500 DAMRAREDIN

-519 DAAMPFKAE
+519 DAAMPFKSQ
-528 IKDIWK
+528 IKDIWA
-534 KEKQDILVQAMVQ
+534 KEKQDILVQAMGQ

-554 IQQLQAQQ
+554 IDQLQGRQ
-562 GDVQKSNEMLGQAMG
+562 GDVQKSNQLLGQALG
-577 QIKQQGEIINQ
+577 QIKQQEEM

>member
-1 MSGLMARRRSMDRIT
+1 MDSIR
-16 KAGEIWQQYLDGVKY
+16 KAGEIWKQYLDGVKY

-67 FNITEMFIRAK
+67 FNITEMFIRSK
-78 RAAITNQG
+78 RAAVTNQG
-86 LSLTY
+86 LSLVY

-100 EQQAKAEQGAKD
+100 ETQARAEQGAKD

-136 SVTVGTGILHY
+136 AVTVGTGILHY

-156 NQLKWDG
+156 NQLKWNG
-163 DLEGEVL
+163 DLQGEVL

-176 FSNPQRRKVQEQEWI
+176 FANPHRRRVQDQEWI

-199 AAAKEMA
+199 KEA
-206 RHEEVPEEYIKL
+206 RDLARREGIAEELVRL

-228 YTAETKEVKENDKIT
+228 YTAETKEVTENDKIT
-243 VLIKYFKKD
+243 VLLKYFKID

-260 ISNMVIVD
+260 TSSIVIID
-268 DRSLTPEI
+268 DRLLTPEVE
-276 DGLSTGYKMNLYPIA
+276 GSTYKMGLYPIA

-302 YGLGIAQDVIAINK
+302 YGLGYAQDVIAINK

-358 HSPDGNGLRYLNPP
+358 YSPDGNGIRYMQPP

-436 EVGDIWLEF
+436 EVGDIWLDF

-451 MDRNMVVENEDGEME
+451 MDRNMIVEDEEGKAE
-466 NRIFNGSQYADI
+466 NRVFNGSNYVDI
-478 DYKLKVEVTVA
+478 DYKLKVEVAVA

-500 DSMRQREDIN
+500 DAMRAREDIN

-519 DAAMPFKAE
+519 DDAMPFKAD
-528 IKDIWK
+528 IKEIWK
-534 KEKQDILVQAMVQ
+534 KEKQDVLVQAMGQ

-554 IQQLQAQQ
+554 IDQLQGQQ
-562 GDVQKSNEMLGQAMG
+562 GNVEQSNAMLGQALG

>member
-1 MSGLMARRRSMDRIT
+1 MDSIR
-16 KAGEIWQQYLDGVKY
+16 KAGEIWKQYLDGVKY

-67 FNITEMFIRAK
+67 FNITEMFIRNK
-78 RAAITNQG
+78 RAAVTNQG
-86 LSLTY
+86 LSLVY

-100 EQQAKAEQGAKD
+100 ETQARAEQGAKD

-136 SVTVGTGILHY
+136 AVTVGTGILHY
-147 YWNPNKKGG
+147 YWNPNKSGG
-156 NQLKWDG
+156 NQLKWNG
-163 DLEGEVL
+163 DLQGEVL

-176 FSNPQRRKVQEQEWI
+176 FANPHRKKVQDQEWI

-199 AAAKEMA
+199 KEA
-206 RHEEVPEEYIKL
+206 RDLARREGIAEELVRL

-228 YTAETKEVKENDKIT
+228 YTSETKEVTENDKIT
-243 VLIKYFKKD
+243 VLLKYFKKD

-260 ISNMVIVD
+260 TSSLVIID
-268 DRSLTPEI
+268 DRLLTPEVE
-276 DGLSTGYKMNLYPIA
+276 GSTYKMGLYPIA

-302 YGLGIAQDVIAINK
+302 YGLGYAQDVIAINK

-358 HSPDGNGLRYLNPP
+358 YSPDGNGIRYMQPP

-451 MDRNMVVENEDGEME
+451 MDRNMIVEDEEGKAE
-466 NRIFNGSQYADI
+466 NRVFNGSNYADI
-478 DYKLKVEVTVA
+478 DYKLKVEVAVA
-489 SDKETL
+489 TDKETL

-500 DSMRQREDIN
+500 DAMRAREDIN

-519 DAAMPFKAE
+519 DDAMPFKAD
-528 IKDIWK
+528 IKEIWK
-534 KEKQDILVQAMVQ
+534 KEKQDVLVQAMGQ

-554 IQQLQAQQ
+554 IDQLQGQQ
-562 GDVQKSNEMLGQAMG
+562 GDVQKSNQLLGQALG
-577 QIKQQGEIINQ
+577 QIKQQEEM

>member
-1 MSGLMARRRSMDRIT
+1 MDSIT
-16 KAGEIWQQYLDGVKY
+16 KAGEIWKQYLDGVKY

-67 FNITEMFIRAK
+67 FNITEMFIRSK
-78 RAAITNQG
+78 RAAVTNQG
-86 LSLTY
+86 LSLVY

-100 EQQAKAEQGAKD
+100 ETQARAEQGAKD

-136 SVTVGTGILHY
+136 AVTVGTGILHY
-147 YWNPNKKGG
+147 YWNSNKKGG
-156 NQLKWDG
+156 NQLKWNG
-163 DLEGEVL
+163 DMQGEVL

-176 FSNPQRRKVQEQEWI
+176 FANPHRKKVQDQEWI

-199 AAAKEMA
+199 KEA
-206 RHEEVPEEYIKL
+206 RDLARREGIAEELVRL

-228 YTAETKEVKENDKIT
+228 YTAETKEVTENDKIT
-243 VLIKYFKKD
+243 VLLKYFKKD
-252 GAVYYSKS
+252 GVVYYSKS
-260 ISNMVIVD
+260 TSSLVIID
-268 DRSLTPEI
+268 DRLLTPEVE
-276 DGLSTGYKMNLYPIA
+276 GSTYKMGLYPIA

-302 YGLGIAQDVIAINK
+302 YGLGYAQDVIAVNK
-316 AVNQLKAMQ
+316 ALNQLNAME

-330 QCGNPALVT
+330 QSGNPVVVVT
-339 RPNAIR
+339 PNAIR
-345 QKITNQGGQIITD
+345 QRLTNQGGQIVTD
-358 HSPDGNGLRYLNPP
+358 YSPNGNGIRYLQPP
-372 NFSTIFSQ
+372 NFSTIFSR

-451 MDRNMVVENEDGEME
+451 MDRNMIVENEEGKAE
-466 NRIFNGSQYADI
+466 NRIFNGSNYADI
-478 DYKLKVEVTVA
+478 DYKLKVEVAVA
-489 SDKETL
+489 TDKETL
-495 AVSLL
+495 TVSLL
-500 DSMRQREDIN
+500 DSMRERQDIN

-519 DAAMPFKAE
+519 DGAMPFKAD
-528 IKDIWK
+528 IKEIWK
-534 KEKQDILVQAMVQ
+534 KEKQDVLVQAMGQ

-554 IQQLQAQQ
+554 IDQLQGQQ
-562 GDVQKSNEMLGQAMG
+562 GDVQKSNQLLGQALG
-577 QIKQQGEIINQ
+577 QIKQQEEM

>member
-1 MSGLMARRRSMDRIT
+1 MDSIT
-16 KAGEIWQQYLDGVKY
+16 KAKEIWQQYIDGVRY

-86 LSLTY
+86 LSLVY
-91 TPLEVFDDE
+91 SPLEVFDDE
-100 EQQAKAEQGAKD
+100 QMQERAEQGAKD

-147 YWNPNKKGG
+147 YWNSNRRGG
-156 NQLKWDG
+156 NQLKWQG
-163 DLEGEVL
+163 NLEGEVL

-176 FSNPQRRKVQEQEWI
+176 FANPHRHKIQEQEWV

-199 AAAKEMA
+199 KSVRDMAKQEGIA
-206 RHEEVPEEYIKL
+206 EELVRL

-228 YTAETKEVKENDKIT
+228 YTAETKEVTENDKIT
-243 VLIKYFKKD
+243 VLIKYFKKE

-260 ISNMVIVD
+260 IASMMLVEE
-268 DRSLTPEI
+268 RPLTPEVE
-276 DGLSTGYKMNLYPIA
+276 GMTYKMGLYPIA
-291 LMSCIRRKKCI
+291 IMPCIRRKKCI
-302 YGLGIAQDVIAINK
+302 YGLGIAQDIIAINK
-316 AVNQLKAMQ
+316 AINQLKAMQ

-330 QCGNPALVT
+330 QCGNPALIT

-358 HSPDGNGLRYLNPP
+358 YSPNGDGIRYMQPP

-451 MDRNMVVENEDGEME
+451 TDRNMIVEDEEGNAE
-466 NRIFNGSQYADI
+466 NRIFNGSNYADI
-478 DYKLKVEVTVA
+478 DYKLKVEVAVA

-500 DSMRQREDIN
+500 DAMRDRQDIN

-519 DAAMPFKAE
+519 DGAMPFKAD
-528 IKDIWK
+528 IKEIWK
-534 KEKQDILVQAMVQ
+534 KEKQDVLVQAMGQ

-554 IQQLQAQQ
+554 IDQLQGQQ
-562 GDVQKSNEMLGQAMG
+562 GNVEQSNAMLGQALG

>member
-1 MSGLMARRRSMDRIT
+1 MDSIT
-16 KAGEIWQQYLDGVKY
+16 KAGEIWKQYQDGVKY

-147 YWNPNKKGG
+147 YWNSNKKGG
-156 NQLKWDG
+156 NQLKWQG
-163 DLEGEVL
+163 DMEGEVL

-176 FSNPQRRKVQEQEWI
+176 FANPHRRKVQEQEWI
-191 IIQDRMTV
+191 IIQDRLTV
-199 AAAKEMA
+199 KAVQEMA
-206 RHEEVPEEYIKL
+206 RQEGVPEELVRL

-228 YTAETKEVKENDKIT
+228 YTSETKEVTDNDKIT

-260 ISNMVIVD
+260 IANMVIVD
-268 DRSLTPEI
+268 DRLLTPEVE
-276 DGLSTGYKMNLYPIA
+276 GLSYKMSLYPIA
-291 LMSCIRRKKCI
+291 IMPCIRRKKCI
-302 YGLGIAQDVIAINK
+302 YGLGYAQDVIAVNK
-316 AVNQLKAMQ
+316 ALNQLNGME

-330 QCGNPALVT
+330 QCGNPAVVVT
-339 RPNAIR
+339 PNAIR
-345 QKITNQGGQIITD
+345 QKLTNQGGQIITD
-358 HSPDGNGLRYLNPP
+358 YSPDGNGIRYLQPP
-372 NFSTIFSQ
+372 AFSTIFSR
-380 LGNEMFELARTTTG
+380 LGNEMFELVRTTTG

-451 MDRNMVVENEDGEME
+451 TDRNMAVENEEGKVE

-478 DYKLKVEVTVA
+478 DYKLKVEVAVA
-489 SDKETL
+489 TDKETL

-519 DAAMPFKAE
+519 DAAMPFKTQ
-528 IKDIWK
+528 IKDIWA
-534 KEKQDILVQAMVQ
+534 KEKQDILVQAMGQ

-554 IQQLQAQQ
+554 IDQLQSQQ
-562 GDVQKSNEMLGQAMG
+562 GNTQKSNELLGQALG
-577 QIKQQGEIINQ
+577 QIKQQEEL

>member
-1 MSGLMARRRSMDRIT
+1 MDSIR
-16 KAGEIWQQYLDGVKY
+16 KAGEIWKQYLDGVKY

-67 FNITEMFIRAK
+67 FNITEMFIRSK
-78 RAAITNQG
+78 RAAVTNQG
-86 LSLTY
+86 LSLVY

-100 EQQAKAEQGAKD
+100 ETQTRAEQGAKD

-136 SVTVGTGILHY
+136 AVTVGTGILHY
-147 YWNPNKKGG
+147 YWNPNKQGG
-156 NQLKWDG
+156 NQLKWNG

-176 FSNPQRRKVQEQEWI
+176 FANPHRKKVQDQEWI

-199 AAAKEMA
+199 KEA
-206 RHEEVPEEYIKL
+206 RDLARREGIAEELVRL

-228 YTAETKEVKENDKIT
+228 YTSETKEVTENDKIT
-243 VLIKYFKKD
+243 VLLKYFKKD
-252 GAVYYSKS
+252 GVVYYSKS
-260 ISNMVIVD
+260 TSSLVIID
-268 DRSLTPEI
+268 DRLLTPEVE
-276 DGLSTGYKMNLYPIA
+276 GSTYKMGLYPIA

-302 YGLGIAQDVIAINK
+302 YGLGYAQDVIAVNK
-316 AVNQLKAMQ
+316 ALNQLNGME

-330 QCGNPALVT
+330 QCGNPAVIVT
-339 RPNAIR
+339 PNAIR

-358 HSPDGNGLRYLNPP
+358 HSPNGNGIRYLQPP
-372 NFSTIFSQ
+372 AFSTIFSR

-451 MDRNMVVENEDGEME
+451 MDRNMIVEDEEGKAE
-466 NRIFNGSQYADI
+466 NRVFNGSNYADI
-478 DYKLKVEVTVA
+478 DYKLKVEVAVA
-489 SDKETL
+489 TDKETL

-500 DSMRQREDIN
+500 DAMREREDIN

-519 DAAMPFKAE
+519 DGAMPFKAD
-528 IKDIWK
+528 IKEIWK
-534 KEKQDILVQAMVQ
+534 KEKQDVLVKALQQ
-547 IKQQQMI
+547 IQQQQMI
-554 IQQLQAQQ
+554 IDQLQGQQ
-562 GDVQKSNEMLGQAMG
+562 GNVEQSNAMLGQALG

>member
-1 MSGLMARRRSMDRIT
+1 MVRRHKMDSIR
-16 KAGEIWQQYLDGVKY
+16 KAGEIWKQYLDGVKY

-67 FNITEMFIRAK
+67 FNITEMFIRSK
-78 RAAITNQG
+78 RAAVTNQG
-86 LSLTY
+86 LSLVY

-100 EQQAKAEQGAKD
+100 KTQARAEQGAKD

-136 SVTVGTGILHY
+136 AVTVGTGILHY
-147 YWNPNKKGG
+147 YWNLNKKGG
-156 NQLKWDG
+156 NQLKWNG
-163 DLEGEVL
+163 DLQGEVL

-176 FSNPQRRKVQEQEWI
+176 FANPHRKKVQDQEWI

-199 AAAKEMA
+199 KEARDLA
-206 RHEEVPEEYIKL
+206 RHEGIAEELVRL

-228 YTAETKEVKENDKIT
+228 YTAETKEVTENDKIT
-243 VLIKYFKKD
+243 VLLKYFKKD

-260 ISNMVIVD
+260 TSSLVIID
-268 DRSLTPEI
+268 DRLLTPEVE
-276 DGLSTGYKMNLYPIA
+276 GSTYKMGLYPIA

-302 YGLGIAQDVIAINK
+302 YGLGYAQDVIAINK

-358 HSPDGNGLRYLNPP
+358 YSPNGDGIRYMQPP

-451 MDRNMVVENEDGEME
+451 LDRNMIVEDEDGNAE

-478 DYKLKVEVTVA
+478 DYKLKVEVAVA
-489 SDKETL
+489 TDKETL

-519 DAAMPFKAE
+519 DAAMPFKAD
-528 IKDIWK
+528 IKEIWK
-534 KEKQDILVQAMVQ
+534 KEKQDVLVQAMGQ

-554 IQQLQAQQ
+554 IDQLQGQQ
-562 GDVQKSNEMLGQAMG
+562 GDAQKSNQLLGQALG
-577 QIKQQGEIINQ
+577 QIKQQEEM

>member
-1 MSGLMARRRSMDRIT
+1 MDRIT
-16 KAGEIWQQYLDGVKY
+16 KAGDIWKQYLDGVKY

-100 EQQAKAEQGAKD
+100 EMQTRAEQGAKD
-112 FTDFAKIMWENLD
+112 FTDFAKIMWENID

-156 NQLKWDG
+156 NQLKWNG
-163 DLEGEVL
+163 DMQGEVL

-176 FSNPQRRKVQEQEWI
+176 VSNPQRRKIQDQEWI
-191 IIQDRMTV
+191 IIQDRMTIGE
-199 AAAKEMA
+199 AKELA
-206 RHEEVPEEYIKL
+206 RREGIAEEYIKL

-228 YTAETKEVKENDKIT
+228 YTSETKEVTENDKIT

-260 ISNMVIVD
+260 TSSMVIVE
-268 DRSLTPEI
+268 DRALTPEVE
-276 DGLSTGYKMNLYPIA
+276 GSTFKMSLYPIA
-291 LMSCIRRKKCI
+291 LMPCIRRKKCI

-316 AVNQLKAMQ
+316 AINQLKAMQ

-358 HSPDGNGLRYLNPP
+358 YSPNGDGIRYMQPP

-451 MDRNMVVENEDGEME
+451 MDRNMAIENEDGEVE

-478 DYKLKVEVTVA
+478 DYKLKVEVAVA
-489 SDKETL
+489 TDKETL

-500 DSMRQREDIN
+500 DAMRAREDIN

-519 DAAMPFKAE
+519 DAAMPFKSQ
-528 IKDIWK
+528 IKDIWA
-534 KEKQDILVQAMVQ
+534 KEKQDILVQAMGQ

-554 IQQLQAQQ
+554 IDQLQGQQ
-562 GDVQKSNEMLGQAMG
+562 GDVQKSNQLLGQALG
-577 QIKQQGEIINQ
+577 QLKQQEGM
-588 MGGMGNEMQGM
+588 MGGMGNEMQGV

>member
-1 MSGLMARRRSMDRIT
+1 MARGYKMDSIA
-16 KAGEIWQQYLDGVKY
+16 KAKEIWQQYIDGVRY

-86 LSLTY
+86 LSLVY
-91 TPLEVFDDE
+91 SPLEVFDDE
-100 EQQAKAEQGAKD
+100 QMQERAEQGAKD

-147 YWNPNKKGG
+147 YWNPNKSGG
-156 NQLKWDG
+156 NQLKWQG
-163 DLEGEVL
+163 NMEGEVL

-176 FSNPQRRKVQEQEWI
+176 FANPHRHKIQEQEWI

-199 AAAKEMA
+199 KSVKDMAKQEGIA
-206 RHEEVPEEYIKL
+206 EELVRL

-228 YTAETKEVKENDKIT
+228 YTAETKEVTENDKIT

-260 ISNMVIVD
+260 IANMMLVEE
-268 DRSLTPEI
+268 RPLTPEVE
-276 DGLSTGYKMNLYPIA
+276 GMTYKMGLYPIA
-291 LMSCIRRKKCI
+291 IMPCIRRKKCI
-302 YGLGIAQDVIAINK
+302 YGLGIAQDIIAINK
-316 AVNQLKAMQ
+316 AINQLKAMQ

-330 QCGNPALVT
+330 QCGNPALIT

-358 HSPDGNGLRYLNPP
+358 YSPNGDGIRYMQPP

-451 MDRNMVVENEDGEME
+451 TDRNMIVEDEEGNAE
-466 NRIFNGSQYADI
+466 NRIFNGSNYADI
-478 DYKLKVEVTVA
+478 DYKLKVEVAVA
-489 SDKETL
+489 TDKETL

-500 DSMRQREDIN
+500 DSMRERQDIN

-519 DAAMPFKAE
+519 DGAMPFKAD
-528 IKDIWK
+528 IKEIWK
-534 KEKQDILVQAMVQ
+534 KEKQDVLVQAMGQ

-554 IQQLQAQQ
+554 IEQLESQQ
-562 GDVQKSNEMLGQAMG
+562 GNAQKSNELLGQALG
-577 QIKQQGEIINQ
+577 QIKQQEEM

>member
-1 MSGLMARRRSMDRIT
+1 MDSIT
-16 KAGEIWQQYLDGVKY
+16 KAGEIWKQYTDGVDY
-31 QQSMGFTT
+31 QRSMGFTT

-86 LSLTY
+86 LSLVY
-91 TPLEVFDDE
+91 SPLEVFDDE
-100 EQQAKAEQGAKD
+100 QMQERAEQGAKD

-147 YWNPNKKGG
+147 YWNPNKSGG
-156 NQLKWDG
+156 NQLKWQG
-163 DLEGEVL
+163 NMEGEVL

-176 FSNPQRRKVQEQEWI
+176 FANPHRHKIQEQEWI

-199 AAAKEMA
+199 KSVKDMAKQEGIA
-206 RHEEVPEEYIKL
+206 EELVRL

-228 YTAETKEVKENDKIT
+228 YTAETKEVTENDKIT

-260 ISNMVIVD
+260 IANMMLVEE
-268 DRSLTPEI
+268 RPLTPEVE
-276 DGLSTGYKMNLYPIA
+276 GMTYKMGLYPIA
-291 LMSCIRRKKCI
+291 IMPCIRRKKCI
-302 YGLGIAQDVIAINK
+302 YGLGIAQDIIAINK
-316 AVNQLKAMQ
+316 AINQLKAMQ

-358 HSPDGNGLRYLNPP
+358 YSADGNGLRYLQPP
-372 NFSTIFSQ
+372 NFSSVFSQ
-380 LGNEMFELARTTTG
+380 LGNEIFELARTTTG

-451 MDRNMVVENEDGEME
+451 TDRNMAVENEEGKVE

-478 DYKLKVEVTVA
+478 DYKLKVEVAVA
-489 SDKETL
+489 TDKETL

-500 DSMRQREDIN
+500 DAMRERQDIN

-519 DAAMPFKAE
+519 DGAMPFKSD
-528 IKDIWK
+528 IKEIWK
-534 KEKQDILVQAMVQ
+534 KEKQDVLVQAMEQ

-554 IQQLQAQQ
+554 IEQLQSQQ
-562 GDVQKSNEMLGQAMG
+562 GDVQKSNQMLGQALG
-577 QIKQQGEIINQ
+577 QIKQQDEIINQ
-588 MGGMGNEMQGM
+588 MGGMGNEMQGVPNGNVY

>member
-1 MSGLMARRRSMDRIT
+1 MDSIT
-16 KAGEIWQQYLDGVKY
+16 KAKEIWQQYIDGVRY

-86 LSLTY
+86 LSLVY
-91 TPLEVFDDE
+91 SPLEVFDDE
-100 EQQAKAEQGAKD
+100 QMQERAEQGAKD

-147 YWNPNKKGG
+147 YWNPNKSGG
-156 NQLKWDG
+156 NQLKWQG
-163 DLEGEVL
+163 NMEGEVL

-176 FSNPQRRKVQEQEWI
+176 FANPHRHKIQEQEWI

-199 AAAKEMA
+199 KSVKDMAKQEGIA
-206 RHEEVPEEYIKL
+206 EELVRL

-228 YTAETKEVKENDKIT
+228 YTAETKEVTENDKIT

-260 ISNMVIVD
+260 IANMMLVEE
-268 DRSLTPEI
+268 RPLTPEVE
-276 DGLSTGYKMNLYPIA
+276 GMTYKMGLYPIA
-291 LMSCIRRKKCI
+291 IMPCIRRKKCI
-302 YGLGIAQDVIAINK
+302 YGLGIAQDIIAINK
-316 AVNQLKAMQ
+316 AINQLKAMQ

-330 QCGNPALVT
+330 QCGNPALIT

-358 HSPDGNGLRYLNPP
+358 YSPNGDGIRYMQPP

-451 MDRNMVVENEDGEME
+451 TDRNMIVEDEEGNSE
-466 NRIFNGSQYADI
+466 NRIFNGSNYADI
-478 DYKLKVEVTVA
+478 DYKLKVEVAVA
-489 SDKETL
+489 TDKETL

-500 DSMRQREDIN
+500 DSMRERQDIN

-519 DAAMPFKAE
+519 DGAMPFKAD
-528 IKDIWK
+528 IKEIWK
-534 KEKQDILVQAMVQ
+534 KEKQDVLVQAMGQ

-554 IQQLQAQQ
+554 IEQLESQQ
-562 GDVQKSNEMLGQAMG
+562 GNAQKSNELLGQALG
-577 QIKQQGEIINQ
+577 QIKQQEEL

>member
-1 MSGLMARRRSMDRIT
+1 MNSVT
-16 KAGEIWQQYLDGVKY
+16 KAKEIWQQYIDGVRY

-86 LSLTY
+86 LSLVY
-91 TPLEVFDDE
+91 SPLEVFDDE
-100 EQQAKAEQGAKD
+100 QMQERAEQGAKD

-147 YWNPNKKGG
+147 YWNPNRSGG
-156 NQLKWDG
+156 NQLKWQG
-163 DLEGEVL
+163 NLEGEVL

-176 FSNPQRRKVQEQEWI
+176 FANPHRHKIQEQEWV

-199 AAAKEMA
+199 KSVRDMAKQEGIA
-206 RHEEVPEEYIKL
+206 EELVRL

-228 YTAETKEVKENDKIT
+228 YTAETKEVTENDKIT

-260 ISNMVIVD
+260 IASMMLVEE
-268 DRSLTPEI
+268 RPLTPEVE
-276 DGLSTGYKMNLYPIA
+276 GMTYKMGLYPIA
-291 LMSCIRRKKCI
+291 IMPCIRRKKCI
-302 YGLGIAQDVIAINK
+302 YGLGIAQDIIAINK
-316 AVNQLKAMQ
+316 AINQLKAMQ

-330 QCGNPALVT
+330 QCGNPALIT

-358 HSPDGNGLRYLNPP
+358 YSPNGDGIRYMQPP

-451 MDRNMVVENEDGEME
+451 TDRNMIVEDEEGNAE
-466 NRIFNGSQYADI
+466 NRIFNGSNYADI
-478 DYKLKVEVTVA
+478 DYKLKVEVAVA

-500 DSMRQREDIN
+500 DAMRERQDIN

-519 DAAMPFKAE
+519 DGAMPFKAD
-528 IKDIWK
+528 IKEIWK
-534 KEKQDILVQAMVQ
+534 KEKQDVLVQAMGQ

-554 IQQLQAQQ
+554 IEQLESQQ
-562 GDVQKSNEMLGQAMG
+562 GNAQKSNELLGQALG
-577 QIKQQGEIINQ
+577 QIKQQEEL